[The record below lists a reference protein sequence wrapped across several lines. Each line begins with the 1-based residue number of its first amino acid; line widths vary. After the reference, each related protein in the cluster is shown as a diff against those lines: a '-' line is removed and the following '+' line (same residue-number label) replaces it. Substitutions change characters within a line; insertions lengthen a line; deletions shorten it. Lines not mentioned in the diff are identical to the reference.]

1 MARYY
6 LPPPGGG
13 GQDLTPHRRHPQ
25 MPDMTGYQPIPVYA
39 PAPAPPPIDAD
50 SEGLSASLK
59 VLWRHRWGMAAIIV
73 ICTAAAYLATKTQ
86 TPAYQARTTL
96 EIQNLNENFMNMREL
111 DPTAVNYG
119 SDAYL
124 QTQVRILQSESMLER
139 VARKLNLAERRD
151 VLETKPGMVS
161 QALTR
166 VRGGEPEAA
175 AVFSPEDA
183 LARNLTVRGS
193 GMTRIIELT
202 FDSPDPEF
210 AAQILN
216 VLTEE
221 YIEYNIEARWNTSQ
235 ATGQWLGKHL
245 QELKGKLENAENR
258 LNSYAQN
265 SNLLYTSERE
275 SVAEQRL
282 KQLQEEFSR
291 AQADRMTK
299 QSRYELA
306 LNSPPESIPETV
318 SDTTVKDA
326 QSKIAELRRQYAE
339 LSASLTPAH
348 PRVKKVEAQL
358 VEVRA
363 SLTEARDTVV
373 KRLRNEFETAQR
385 REALLDASYGQ
396 QVRLVGEQGG
406 KVVQY
411 NLLKREVD
419 SLRALYEGMLQKV
432 KESSIA
438 SALRASNVRVVD
450 RARKPSYPYKPNLL
464 QNAIFGL
471 LGGFVLGAAFAFVRE
486 RSQKSFRLPGDAAHL
501 LNLPELG
508 AIPASRVDKEL
519 KALPSGGSNGAGA
532 LIPLNR
538 DGAGSGGIFRAGG
551 HANDLTAWK
560 SPESL
565 VAETFRSALTSIL
578 LSAGTRSARQ
588 VLVLTSANPGDG
600 KTTTV
605 SNLGAMW
612 ARMGKRVLIIDADLR
627 RPRLHEMFGMPNDAG
642 LSQLLMFPGTLGD
655 SQLAEYLHPTEVPGL
670 SLLPAGPGGG
680 QALDLL
686 SSPRMGEIVESLRG
700 KFDGVLIDTPP
711 MLHISDARLVG
722 RLTDGVIL
730 VIRAGKT
737 RWDEAMSAAGRF
749 NEDGT
754 ELLGTILND
763 WDPKAAGLGSNYYS
777 GYHKY
782 YSKAGSKQA

>member
-13 GQDLTPHRRHPQ
+13 QDLTSHRRNPQ
-25 MPDMTGYQPIPVYA
+25 VPDIPGYQGIPVYA
-39 PAPAPPPIDAD
+39 PAVAPPPVDAD
-50 SEGLSASLK
+50 TEGLSASLQ

-73 ICTAAAYLATKTQ
+73 VCSAAAYLVTRTQ

-139 VARKLNLAERRD
+139 VASKLNLAERRD
-151 VLETKPGMVS
+151 VLEVKPGPLRQILSKV
-161 QALTR
+161 Q
-166 VRGGEPEAA
+166 GQEPRAPGA
-175 AVFSPEDA
+175 FSPEEA
-183 LARNLTVRGS
+183 LARSLTVRGS

-202 FDSPDPEF
+202 FDSPDPEL
-210 AAQILN
+210 AARVLN
-216 VLTEE
+216 TLTEE
-221 YIEYNIEARWNTSQ
+221 YIEYNIEARWNTAQ

-245 QELKGKLENAENR
+245 QELKAKLENAENR
-258 LNSYAQN
+258 LNSYARN
-265 SNLLYTSERE
+265 SNLLYTAERE

-291 AQADRMTK
+291 AQADRMMK
-299 QSRYELA
+299 QSRHELA
-306 LNSPPESIPETV
+306 ANSPPESIPETV
-318 SDTTVKDA
+318 GDATVKDA
-326 QSKIAELRRQYAE
+326 QAKIADLRRQHAE

-348 PRVKKVEAQL
+348 PRVKRVEAQL
-358 VEVRA
+358 AEVRA
-363 SLTEARDTVV
+363 SLSEAREEVV

-385 REALLDASYGQ
+385 REALLGTSYSE
-396 QVRLVGEQGG
+396 QVKLVGEQGG

-432 KESSIA
+432 KETSIA

-450 RARKPSYPYKPNLL
+450 RARKPGSPYSPNPVR
-464 QNAIFGL
+464 NALFGM
-471 LGGFVLGAAFAFVRE
+471 LGGFILGAVFAFVRE
-486 RSQKSFRLPGDAAHL
+486 RSQKAFRLPGDAAQL

-508 AIPASRVDKEL
+508 AIPASRVDKEM
-519 KALPSGGSNGAGA
+519 KKLPAGGNNGTGA
-532 LIPLNR
+532 LVPLST
-538 DGAGSGGIFRAGG
+538 DGSGGGGMFRPGG
-551 HANDLTAWK
+551 QATDLTAWK
-560 SPESL
+560 MPESL
-565 VAETFRSALTSIL
+565 VAETFRSTLTSIL
-578 LSAGTRSARQ
+578 LSAGKRSARR
-588 VLVLTSANPGDG
+588 VLLLTSANPGDG

-627 RPRLHEMFGMPNDAG
+627 RPRLHEMFGLPNDAG
-642 LSQLLMFPGTLGD
+642 LSQLLMFPGVLGD
-655 SQLAEYLHPTEVPGL
+655 SQLAEYLQPTEVPGL
-670 SLLPAGPGGG
+670 SLLPAGPGGS

-686 SSPRMGEIVESLRG
+686 SSTRMAEIVETLRRQ
-700 KFDGVLIDTPP
+700 FDGVLIDSPP
-711 MLHISDARLVG
+711 MLHISDARLLG

-737 RWDEAMSAAGRF
+737 RWEQAMNAASRF

-763 WDPKAAGLGSNYYS
+763 WDPKSAGMGSNYYS